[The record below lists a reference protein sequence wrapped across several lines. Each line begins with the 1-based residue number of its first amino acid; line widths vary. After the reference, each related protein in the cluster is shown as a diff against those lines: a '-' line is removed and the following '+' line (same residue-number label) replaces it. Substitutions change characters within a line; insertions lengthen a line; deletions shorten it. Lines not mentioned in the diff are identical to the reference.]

1 MLQQSDVEGRLR
13 LFRYGVIVIVVVTFV
28 VTLIAPYSFITS
40 YLRPAIDSHWRAG
53 LSCLSLHLD
62 QKVPLAVVKP
72 LSVGR
77 SSERPYIFSQSG
89 RVTA

>member
-40 YLRPAIDSHWRAG
+40 YLRPAIDSG
-53 LSCLSLHLD
+53 LTSPSMMDFVGQALIGTL
-62 QKVPLAVVKP
+62 VAAVIGALAYLAYHYTLTKKFP
-72 LSVGR
+72 W
-77 SSERPYIFSQSG
+77 QS
-89 RVTA
+89 